1 MKTILS
7 PKYFLMVAA
16 ISLIVASCKKESVTY
31 PSVVVNDPSAVATP
45 FAVIQDYPATDTL
58 PHLMLATI
66 EHQNVVLSNGSSENN
81 AADAVVSFSFYANS
95 AGMLPAGTYTFS
107 NSSTPAPFTFTDG
120 MLKSANLTGGT
131 SELNLSITGG
141 AVFVT
146 HTITGYEI
154 SFVCDLSTGD
164 KLNGV
169 YNGTADILDATPSK
183 K

>member
-31 PSVVVNDPSAVATP
+31 PAVVVNDPSAIATP

-66 EHQNVVLSNGSSENN
+66 QHQSVVLSNGSSENN
-81 AADAVVSFSFYANS
+81 AADAVISFSFYANS
-95 AGMLPAGTYTFS
+95 DGTLPAGTYTFS
-107 NSSTPAPFTFTDG
+107 NSDTPAPFTFTQG
-120 MLKSANLTGGT
+120 MLKSANITGGT
-131 SELNLSITGG
+131 NELNIAITGG
-141 AVFVT
+141 SVYVS
-146 HTITGYEI
+146 HNSSIYQI
-154 SFVCDLSTGD
+154 SFVCDLATGD
-164 KLNGV
+164 QLNGV
-169 YNGTADILDATPSK
+169 YNGSADFLDATPTK